1 VVLKVEKRDYYHI
14 LGIGRDASK
23 EEIERAYKRL
33 ALKYHLDRTQTI
45 PKLMRR

>member
-1 VVLKVEKRDYYHI
+1 MEKRDHYHI
-14 LGIGRDASK
+14 LGIERDTSE

-33 ALKYHLDRTQTI
+33 ALKYHPDRTQTI